1 MAAGVPPNQ
10 KASTNLL
17 KLPVLL
23 RDTDRSITGQ
33 DGVEFDSAAAAD
45 PVDSFPARLASR
57 LFAGVIGVVHVFVA
71 SNQVVVGRPEAWDG
85 DAVASASDIVSG
97 FFVFYPHP

>member
-1 MAAGVPPNQ
+1 MGKPIEISG
-10 KASTNLL
+10 STVVGA
-17 KLPVLL
+17 VLL
-23 RDTDRSITGQ
+23 LDTDRSITGQ

-45 PVDSFPARLASR
+45 AVDSFPARLASR
-57 LFAGVIGVVHVFVA
+57 LFAGVIGVVRVFVA
-71 SNQVVVGRPEAWDG
+71 SNQVVVGRSEAWDG